1 MVLDGDGKQKHVSGP
16 LKPQDLLAKLKTG
29 THPWDGKLVPLI
41 RVEYGGLCVLECKA
55 CRQPLSANNP
65 SKSFREHK
73 CKGHNLAKAAA
84 MRASPRASPTT
95 RGATRRRE
103 EDEGAQAMGS
113 SMTPPKRAREST
125 LDSFAVRPVQL
136 EQVHR
141 MLAIHIIKEEVPFI
155 KLECPALRR
164 HTLRHGWASRQSA
177 RPSARM
183 CPQYSSSEGQST
195 ITSPLLQ
202 HLP

>member
-141 MLAIHIIKEEVPFI
+141 MLAIHVIMKERPFEDV
-155 KLECPALRR
+155 ECPALRKAFLA
-164 HTLRHGWASRQSA
+164 TVGVKLKGEKAFCNTWYFKSQ
-177 RPSARM
+177 
-183 CPQYSSSEGQST
+183 T
-195 ITSPLLQ
+195 
-202 HLP
+202 